1 MILALNKKTNTM
13 NYILKILLSA
23 IAVFVL
29 SNLVPGITIESYT
42 TAIIVAIVLGL
53 LNTLIRPILIFFT
66 IPLTIVT
73 LGLFLLVINASM
85 VLLADY
91 FINGFSASGLFSAL
105 LFSILL
111 SLTQSVLYKLV
122 EDKKKTH

>member
-1 MILALNKKTNTM
+1 M
-13 NYILKILLSA
+13 NYILKTLLSA

-29 SNLVPGITIESYT
+29 SNIVPGIAIESYT
-42 TAIIVAIVLGL
+42 TAILVAIVLGL
-53 LNTLIRPILIFFT
+53 LNTLIRPVLIFFT

-91 FINGFSASGLFSAL
+91 FISGFSASGLFSAL

-111 SLTQSVLYKLV
+111 SVTQSVLYKLI
-122 EDKKKTH
+122 DNNNKTD

>member
-1 MILALNKKTNTM
+1 MKRNNM
-13 NYILKILLSA
+13 NYILKTLLSA

-29 SNLVPGITIESYT
+29 SNIVPGIAIESYT
-42 TAIIVAIVLGL
+42 TAILVAIVLGL
-53 LNTLIRPILIFFT
+53 LNTLIRPVLIFFT

-91 FINGFSASGLFSAL
+91 FISGFSASGLFSAL

-111 SLTQSVLYKLV
+111 SITQSVLYKLI
-122 EDKKKTH
+122 DNKNKTD